1 MIRKKIDA
9 KGMELTERVVA
20 INRVSKVVKGGKRF
34 KFSVLVVVGDG
45 DRYVGVGMGKAKEIS
60 EAVRKGIDK
69 AGKSLVELKR
79 IGNTIPHP
87 VNGVFG
93 AASVLLKPAV
103 PGTGVIAGGVVR
115 AIMELGGVKDVVA
128 KVIGERP
135 THQRSLGDRPG
146 SEEIDPTRFS
156 GSGARKALKPLL
168 SRRHSHGKASY
179 HLEEELHRQA
189 RGPEADSPCPWPHQT
204 QPDSRTRRHPPDP
217 RHGQQGQPPGGM
229 CCRGELGG
237 TLHELA

>member
-45 DRYVGVGMGKAKEIS
+45 DRYVGVGVGKAKEIS

-103 PGTGVIAGGVVR
+103 PGTGVIAGGVIR

-128 KVIGERP
+128 KVIGRTSNP
-135 THQRSLGDRPG
+135 INVAWATVQ
-146 SEEIDPTRFS
+146 
-156 GSGARKALKPLL
+156 A
-168 SRRHSHGKASY
+168 
-179 HLEEELHRQA
+179 LEEMRTPDEILRL
-189 RGPEADSPCPWPHQT
+189 RGKKSPEAAA
-204 QPDSRTRRHPPDP
+204 
-217 RHGQQGQPPGGM
+217 
-229 CCRGELGG
+229 E
-237 TLHELA
+237 

>member
-45 DRYVGVGMGKAKEIS
+45 DRYAGVGMGKAKEIS

-128 KVIGERP
+128 KVIGRTSNP
-135 THQRSLGDRPG
+135 INVAWATVQ
-146 SEEIDPTRFS
+146 
-156 GSGARKALKPLL
+156 A
-168 SRRHSHGKASY
+168 
-179 HLEEELHRQA
+179 LEEMRTPDEILRL
-189 RGPEADSPCPWPHQT
+189 RGKKSPEAAA
-204 QPDSRTRRHPPDP
+204 
-217 RHGQQGQPPGGM
+217 
-229 CCRGELGG
+229 E
-237 TLHELA
+237 